1 MSKHHLGGD
10 EVGMVYVTPH
20 QTVMC
25 PGSSHHKHSQHI
37 DYNLEYG
44 KSAIVSL

>member
-20 QTVMC
+20 QTVVC
-25 PGSSHHKHSQHI
+25 PFSSCYKHSQQI

-44 KSAIVSL
+44 KNAIVSL